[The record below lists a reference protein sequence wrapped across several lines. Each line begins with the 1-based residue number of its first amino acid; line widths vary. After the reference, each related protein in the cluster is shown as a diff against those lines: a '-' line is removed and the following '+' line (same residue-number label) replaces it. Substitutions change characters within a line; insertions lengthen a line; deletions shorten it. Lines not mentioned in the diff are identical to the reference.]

1 MRYSE
6 FRKYIVEGGNVFK
19 DASGQVTTTRINKD
33 DIAPTIQWLETITGL
48 PLVDNTLGS
57 VGKKATSGDLDIAV
71 DQKAIGKDQL
81 YSRLL
86 AWLQKQGIPQNE
98 LVNTSKFKGGWLD
111 KTGISVHFKTPIQ
124 GNTQKG
130 FVQTDFMFGDDIE
143 QMKFGLFSAGDASK
157 YSGADR
163 NLIMSSIAKSQGDL
177 KYSWQKG
184 LMNRQTEQVL
194 STDPDVIASTLL
206 GPTAKRNDLDSVES
220 IVGFLKAK
228 NPKRIEFLKALVPK
242 LRSTENKKPGQIKV
256 DAEEADRIE
265 HALKA
270 LEQ

>member
-1 MRYSE
+1 MRYFE
-6 FRKYIVEGGNVFK
+6 FRKYITEGGNVFK
-19 DASGQVTTTRINKD
+19 DSSGQVTTTRINQS
-33 DIAPTIQWLETITGL
+33 DINPTIQWLESITKL

-71 DQKAIGKDQL
+71 DQNAINKDEL
-81 YSRLL
+81 VSRL
-86 AWLQKQGIPQNE
+86 
-98 LVNTSKFKGGWLD
+98 SKWIISKEEDPKDWI
-111 KTGISVHFKTPIQ
+111 KKSGISVHFKTPID
-124 GNTQKG
+124 GNVQKG
-130 FVQTDFMFGDDIE
+130 FVQTDFMFVDNID
-143 QMKFGLFSAGDASK
+143 QAKFGLFSAGDASK

-206 GPTAKRNDLDSVES
+206 GPNAKRNDLDSVES
-220 IVGFLKAK
+220 IMGFLKAK

-270 LEQ
+270 LQQ

>member
-1 MRYSE
+1 MRYFE

-19 DASGQVTTTRINKD
+19 DASGQVTTTRINQS
-33 DIAPTIQWLETITGL
+33 DINPTIQWLESITGL

-71 DQKAIGKDQL
+71 DQKAIGKD
-81 YSRLL
+81 
-86 AWLQKQGIPQNE
+86 E
-98 LVNTSKFKGGWLD
+98 LVSKLSQWIASQGEDPKAWV
-111 KTGISVHFKTPIQ
+111 KKSGISVHFKTPIR
-124 GNTQKG
+124 GNVQLG

-143 QMKFGLFSAGDASK
+143 QMKFGLHSAGDASK

-163 NLIMSSIAKSQGDL
+163 NLLMSSIAKSQGDL

-184 LMNRQTEQVL
+184 LMNRSTEQVL
-194 STDPDVIASTLL
+194 STNPDAIASALL
-206 GPTAKRNDLDSVES
+206 GQGATRKDLDSVES
-220 IVGFLKAK
+220 IMSTLQTKS
-228 NPKRIEFLKALVPK
+228 PKRIEFLRALVPK
-242 LRSTENKKPGQIKV
+242 LRSPENKKPGMIKS
-256 DAEEADRIE
+256 DNEEADRIE

>member
-19 DASGQVTTTRINKD
+19 DASGQVTTTRINKA

-98 LVNTSKFKGGWLD
+98 LINTSKFKGGWLD
-111 KTGISVHFKTPIQ
+111 KTGISVHFKTPII
-124 GNTQKG
+124 GNVQRG

-143 QMKFGLFSAGDASK
+143 QMKFGLHSAGDASK

-163 NLIMSSIAKSQGDL
+163 NLLMSSIAKSQGDL

-194 STDPDVIASTLL
+194 TTNPDAIAAALL
-206 GPTAKRNDLDSVES
+206 GQGATRQDLDSVES
-220 IVGFLKAK
+220 IMSWLHTN
-228 NPKRIEFLKALVPK
+228 NPKRIEFLRSLAPK
-242 LRSTENKKPGQIKV
+242 LRDTTNKKPGQIKV
-256 DAEEADRIE
+256 DNEEADRIE
-265 HALKA
+265 NALKV
-270 LEQ
+270 LQ